1 MRAVDKSRNAA
12 QRAKGKVKETAG
24 KTTGNER
31 LRRQGK
37 ADQAKAKL
45 YQTVEKV
52 KDALRK

>member
-45 YQTVEKV
+45 KQTGEKV

>member
-1 MRAVDKSRNAA
+1 MAAVDKSKNSA

-24 KTTGNER
+24 KVTGNER

-37 ADQAKAKL
+37 ADQVKGKIK
-45 YQTVEKV
+45 QIGEKV

>member
-1 MRAVDKSRNAA
+1 MGAVDKSKNAA

-24 KTTGNER
+24 EATGNER
-31 LRRQGK
+31 LRRHGK

-45 YQTVEKV
+45 KQTGEKV